1 MISGTRR
8 NFSTRLSRCM
18 FVVSKPHSEFQVTKA
33 HAAKKTNVADEYLS
47 NGHYAYESAQ
57 RKQTSANIREI
68 MTEREKR
75 ANDMCSLSYHGE

>member
-1 MISGTRR
+1 M
-8 NFSTRLSRCM
+8 L
-18 FVVSKPHSEFQVTKA
+18 Q
-33 HAAKKTNVADEYLS
+33 KKKNVADEYLS

-75 ANDMCSLSYHGE
+75 ANDMCSLSFIVNRSHNIQLWRV